1 MHPGHNGTQFFT
13 KIQKKL
19 KKCLFQKGMFDGVNG
34 IGKFAAVAETVG
46 YGRDAMKHC
55 SMLAVQL
62 RSDRGRGQR
71 GVFLAEIHDHLARV
85 SNVTE
90 AALGEYGVRIEV
102 IVLCSVLY
110 DHIEIDHLL
119 LGSLHRVAD
128 HLLGKFKRDRNIE
141 TDGTCV
147 ETHYYTLKFPYRC
160 DGA

>member
-1 MHPGHNGTQFFT
+1 MGHNFLQRY
-13 KIQKKL
+13 KKKL
-19 KKCLFQKGMFDGVNG
+19 KKCLFQKGMFNGVNG
-34 IGKFAAVAETVG
+34 IGEFAAIAETVG
-46 YGRDAMKHC
+46 YGRDAVKHC
-55 SMLAVQL
+55 SVLAVQL

-85 SNVTE
+85 GNVAE
-90 AALGEYGVRIEV
+90 AALGENGVRIEV

-119 LGSLHRVAD
+119 LGCLHRVAD

-147 ETHYYTLKFPYRC
+147 ETHYYALKFPYRGN
-160 DGA
+160 GA